1 MKNIQENIILGQINV
16 VPGRPDINQKK
27 IIEIIENTKNWALI
41 VFPEM
46 AVSWYFLWDK
56 WLSDSYI
63 KELKEMNDDIV
74 TATKDA
80 WNSAIWWNID
90 YNIFRKNW
98 DWSTR
103 KYNAAYL
110 ASNWEII
117 WKRNKTL
124 LPNYW
129 KFDDKRYFTSLERVS
144 LEWEKHIS
152 NFYEPFEI
160 EINWTKQKVSI
171 LICEDIWNIN
181 DYYMVDPVAE
191 TMRYSPDII
200 AVPSASPFEAD
211 KTKFRKEVLEKASK
225 NTTLAY
231 VNPIWTQN
239 TWKNIYIF
247 DWESSIYENW
257 EKIVWTKDYKEMN
270 THLTSPHLTSP
281 KGEGQKTPSPSGE
294 GWDEDI
300 ENKTEIEQIY
310 DAIIFAIKNDFER
323 LGFKKV
329 VIGLS
334 GWMDSG
340 LVATLLVQ
348 AIWKEN
354 VIAINMPS
362 KYNSDTTKN
371 LAETLASNLEIEYKI
386 YPIQDEVNIKI
397 DKLEKITWEKPSDFE
412 IENIQARLR
421 WQILSDISPRY
432 KAIFTSNWNKDE
444 LSTGYATLYWDTSGA
459 ISIIWDLHKTQV
471 FDLARFINKKSSPQP
486 SPQGEG
492 VEQKGFPIPVE
503 MIEMKPSAELSDGQN
518 IDNSGWDPFDY
529 EFLGKLKR
537 AYIERNLT
545 PEDILRKFKDWILE
559 KKLGLDKN
567 ILDYFETK
575 QDFIEEVEK
584 LWKLKHN
591 NFFKRIQYPPILT
604 LTSSA
609 FWTNYRESQNWTYFG
624 KNYEKVKK
632 EILEN

>member
-1 MKNIQENIILGQINV
+1 MKNIQENIILGQINI
-16 VPGRPDINQKK
+16 VPWRPDINQKK

-46 AVSWYFLWDK
+46 AVSGYFLWDK

-63 KELKEMNDDIV
+63 KELKELNNDIV
-74 TATKDA
+74 KATKTA

-90 YNIFRKNW
+90 YNPFRKNW

-110 ASNWEII
+110 ASNGQMI
-117 WKRNKTL
+117 WKQFKTL

-129 KFDDKRYFTSLERVS
+129 KFDDKRYFTSLERVA
-144 LEWEKHIS
+144 LEADKHIF
-152 NFYEPFEI
+152 NFYQPFEI
-160 EINWTKQKVSI
+160 EIAWTKQKVAI

-191 TMRYSPDII
+191 TMRHSPDII

-211 KTKFRKEVLEKASK
+211 KTKFRKKVLQKASK

-231 VNPIWTQN
+231 INPIWTQN

-247 DWESSIYENW
+247 DWESSIYKNS
-257 EKIVWTKDYKEMN
+257 EKIVDTKLYEQMQIN
-270 THLTSPHLTSP
+270 ET
-281 KGEGQKTPSPSGE
+281 Q
-294 GWDEDI
+294 I
-300 ENKTEIEQIY
+300 EKSKIEQIY
-310 DAIIFAIKNDFER
+310 DALIFAIKNEFER

-329 VIGLS
+329 VIWLS

-362 KYNSDTTKN
+362 KFNSDTTKD
-371 LAETLASNLEIEYKI
+371 LAKQLASNIWIEYKI
-386 YPIQDEVNIKI
+386 YPIQDEVDIKI
-397 DKLEKITWEKPSDFE
+397 NKLEKLTWEKPSNFE

-421 WQILSDISPRY
+421 GQILADISPRF

-444 LSTGYATLYWDTSGA
+444 LSIGYATLYWDTSWA
-459 ISIIWDLHKTQV
+459 ISIIWDLHKTEV
-471 FDLARFINKKSSPQP
+471 FDLARFINNKHKK
-486 SPQGEG
+486 EI
-492 VEQKGFPIPVE
+492 IPNE
-503 MIEMKPSAELSDGQN
+503 MIEMKPSAELSEGQN
-518 IDNSGWDPFDY
+518 IDNAWGDPFNY
-529 EFLGKLKR
+529 EFLWKLKK

-545 PEDILRKFKDWILE
+545 PEDILRKFQNWNLE
-559 KKLGLDKN
+559 KKLWLEKN
-567 ILDYFETK
+567 IMEYFKSK

-591 NFFKRIQYPPILT
+591 NFFKRIQYPPIIT

-609 FWTNYRESQNWTYFG
+609 FWTNYRESQNWVYFW
-624 KNYEKVKK
+624 KNYEKIKK

>member
-74 TATKDA
+74 KATKTA

-90 YNIFRKNW
+90 YNPFRKNW
-98 DWSTR
+98 DWSVR

-110 ASNWEII
+110 ASNGQMI
-117 WKRNKTL
+117 WKQFKTL

-129 KFDDKRYFTSLERVS
+129 KFDDKRYFTSLERVA
-144 LEWEKHIS
+144 LEADKHIF

-160 EINWTKQKVSI
+160 EIAWTKQKVSI

-191 TMRYSPDII
+191 TMKHNPDII

-211 KTKFRKEVLEKASK
+211 KTKFRKEVLQKASK
-225 NTTLAY
+225 DTTLAY

-247 DWESSIYENW
+247 DWESSIYKNS
-257 EKIVWTKDYKEMN
+257 EKIVDTAVFKEMEIN
-270 THLTSPHLTSP
+270 QTQIEKP
-281 KGEGQKTPSPSGE
+281 K
-294 GWDEDI
+294 
-300 ENKTEIEQIY
+300 IEQIY
-310 DAIIFAIKNDFER
+310 DALIFAIKNEFER

-329 VIGLS
+329 VIWLS

-340 LVATLLVQ
+340 LVATLLTQ

-362 KYNSDTTKN
+362 KFNSDTTKN
-371 LAETLASNLEIEYKI
+371 LAETLANNLGIEYKV
-386 YPIQDEVNIKI
+386 YPIQDEVDIKI
-397 DKLEKITWEKPSDFE
+397 NKLENLTWEKPSNFE

-421 WQILSDISPRY
+421 WQILADISPRF

-444 LSTGYATLYWDTSGA
+444 LATGYATLYWDTSGA
-459 ISIIWDLHKTQV
+459 ISIIWDLHKSEV
-471 FDLARFINKKSSPQP
+471 FELARFINEKSKK
-486 SPQGEG
+486 EI
-492 VEQKGFPIPVE
+492 IPNE

-518 IDNSGWDPFDY
+518 IDNAWGDPFDY
-529 EFLGKLKR
+529 EFLGKLKK

-545 PEDILRKFKDWILE
+545 PEDILRKFQNWTLE

-567 ILDYFETK
+567 IMEYFETK

-591 NFFKRIQYPPILT
+591 NFFKRIQYPPIIT

-609 FWTNYRESQNWTYFG
+609 FWTNYRESQNWVYFG
-624 KNYEKVKK
+624 KNYEKIKR

>member
-1 MKNIQENIILGQINV
+1 MKIKKLTYIIMKNIQENIILGQINV

-27 IIEIIENTKNWALI
+27 IIEIIENTKNWALV

-74 TATKDA
+74 KATKTA

-90 YNIFRKNW
+90 YNPFRKNW
-98 DWSTR
+98 DWSVR

-110 ASNWEII
+110 ASNGQMI
-117 WKRNKTL
+117 WKQFKTL

-129 KFDDKRYFTSLERVS
+129 KFDDKRYFTSLERVA
-144 LEWEKHIS
+144 LEADKHIF

-160 EINWTKQKVSI
+160 NIAWTKQKVSI

-191 TMRYSPDII
+191 TMKHNPDII

-211 KTKFRKEVLEKASK
+211 KTKFRKEVLQKASK
-225 NTTLAY
+225 DTTLAY

-247 DWESSIYENW
+247 DWESSIYKNS
-257 EKIVWTKDYKEMN
+257 EKIVDTAVFKEMEIN
-270 THLTSPHLTSP
+270 QTQIEKP
-281 KGEGQKTPSPSGE
+281 K
-294 GWDEDI
+294 
-300 ENKTEIEQIY
+300 IEQIY
-310 DAIIFAIKNDFER
+310 DALIFAIKNEFER

-329 VIGLS
+329 VIWLS

-340 LVATLLVQ
+340 LVATLLTQ

-362 KYNSDTTKN
+362 KFNSDTTKN
-371 LAETLASNLEIEYKI
+371 LAETLANNLGIEYKV
-386 YPIQDEVNIKI
+386 YPIQDEVDIKI
-397 DKLEKITWEKPSDFE
+397 NKLENLTWEKPSNFE

-421 WQILSDISPRY
+421 WQILADISPRF

-444 LSTGYATLYWDTSGA
+444 LATGYATLYWDTSGA
-459 ISIIWDLHKTQV
+459 ISIIWDLHKSEV
-471 FDLARFINKKSSPQP
+471 FELARFINEKSKK
-486 SPQGEG
+486 EI
-492 VEQKGFPIPVE
+492 IPNE

-518 IDNSGWDPFDY
+518 IDNAWGDPFDY
-529 EFLGKLKR
+529 EFLGKLKK

-545 PEDILRKFKDWILE
+545 PEDILRKFQNWTLE

-567 ILDYFETK
+567 IMEYFETK

-591 NFFKRIQYPPILT
+591 NFFKRIQYPPIIT

-609 FWTNYRESQNWTYFG
+609 FWTNYRESQNWVYFG
-624 KNYEKVKK
+624 KNYEKIKR

>member
-27 IIEIIENTKNWALI
+27 IIEAINNTKAWALI

-46 AVSWYFLWDK
+46 AVSWYFIWDK

-74 TATKDA
+74 KATKDA

-129 KFDDKRYFTSLERVS
+129 KFDDKRYFTSEERVA
-144 LEWEKHIS
+144 LEADKHIFNS
-152 NFYEPFEI
+152 YEPFEI
-160 EINWTKQKVSI
+160 NIAWTKQKVSI

-247 DWESSIYENW
+247 DWESSIYKNSK
-257 EKIVWTKDYKEMN
+257 KIVDTKLFKEMQIN
-270 THLTSPHLTSP
+270 ET
-281 KGEGQKTPSPSGE
+281 Q
-294 GWDEDI
+294 I
-300 ENKTEIEQIY
+300 EKTEIEQIY
-310 DAIIFAIKNDFER
+310 DAIIFAIKNEFER

-340 LVATLLVQ
+340 LVATLLAQ

-362 KYNSDTTKN
+362 KYNSNTTKN

-397 DKLEKITWEKPSDFE
+397 EKLEKITWEKPSDFE

-471 FDLARFINKKSSPQP
+471 FDLARFINKKYNK
-486 SPQGEG
+486 EI
-492 VEQKGFPIPVE
+492 IPVE

>member
-1 MKNIQENIILGQINV
+1 MKIKKLTYIIMKNIQENIILGQINV

-63 KELKEMNDDIV
+63 KELKEMNDNIV
-74 TATKDA
+74 KATKTA

-90 YNIFRKNW
+90 YNPFRKNW
-98 DWSTR
+98 DWSVR

-110 ASNWEII
+110 ASNGQMI
-117 WKRNKTL
+117 WKQFKTL

-129 KFDDKRYFTSLERVS
+129 KFDDKRYFTSLERVA
-144 LEWEKHIS
+144 LEADKHIF

-160 EINWTKQKVSI
+160 EIAWTKQKVSI

-191 TMRYSPDII
+191 TMKHNPDII

-211 KTKFRKEVLEKASK
+211 KTKFRKEVLQKASK
-225 NTTLAY
+225 DTTLAY

-247 DWESSIYENW
+247 DWESSIYKNS
-257 EKIVWTKDYKEMN
+257 EKIVDTAVFKEMEIN
-270 THLTSPHLTSP
+270 QTQIEKP
-281 KGEGQKTPSPSGE
+281 K
-294 GWDEDI
+294 
-300 ENKTEIEQIY
+300 IEQIY
-310 DAIIFAIKNDFER
+310 DALIFAIKNEFER

-329 VIGLS
+329 VIWLS

-340 LVATLLVQ
+340 LVATLLTQ

-362 KYNSDTTKN
+362 KFNSDTTKN
-371 LAETLASNLEIEYKI
+371 LAETLANNLGIEYKV
-386 YPIQDEVNIKI
+386 YPIQDEVDIKI
-397 DKLEKITWEKPSDFE
+397 NKLENLTWEKPSNFE

-421 WQILSDISPRY
+421 WQILADISPRF

-444 LSTGYATLYWDTSGA
+444 LATGYATLYWDTSGA
-459 ISIIWDLHKTQV
+459 ISIIWDLHKSEV
-471 FDLARFINKKSSPQP
+471 FELARFINEKSKK
-486 SPQGEG
+486 EI
-492 VEQKGFPIPVE
+492 IPNE

-518 IDNSGWDPFDY
+518 IDNAWGDPFDY
-529 EFLGKLKR
+529 EFLGKLKK

-545 PEDILRKFKDWILE
+545 PEDILRKFQNWTLE

-567 ILDYFETK
+567 IMEYFETK

-591 NFFKRIQYPPILT
+591 NFFKRIQYPPIIT

-609 FWTNYRESQNWTYFG
+609 FWTNYRESQNWVYFG
-624 KNYEKVKK
+624 KNYEKIKR
-632 EILEN
+632 EILGN

>member
-27 IIEIIENTKNWALI
+27 IIEIIENTKNWALV

-74 TATKDA
+74 KATKTA

-90 YNIFRKNW
+90 YNPFRKNW
-98 DWSTR
+98 DWSVR

-110 ASNWEII
+110 ASNGQMI
-117 WKRNKTL
+117 WKQFKTL

-129 KFDDKRYFTSLERVS
+129 KFDDKRYFTSLERVA
-144 LEWEKHIS
+144 LEADKHIF

-160 EINWTKQKVSI
+160 NIAWTKQKVSI

-191 TMRYSPDII
+191 TMKHNPDII

-211 KTKFRKEVLEKASK
+211 KTKFRKEVLQKASK
-225 NTTLAY
+225 DTTLAY

-247 DWESSIYENW
+247 DWESSIYKNS
-257 EKIVWTKDYKEMN
+257 EKIVDTAVFKEMEIN
-270 THLTSPHLTSP
+270 QTQIEKP
-281 KGEGQKTPSPSGE
+281 K
-294 GWDEDI
+294 
-300 ENKTEIEQIY
+300 IEQIY
-310 DAIIFAIKNDFER
+310 DALIFAIKNEFER

-329 VIGLS
+329 VIWLS

-340 LVATLLVQ
+340 LVATLLTQ

-362 KYNSDTTKN
+362 KFNSDTTKN
-371 LAETLASNLEIEYKI
+371 LAETLANNLGIEYKV
-386 YPIQDEVNIKI
+386 YPIQDEVDIKI
-397 DKLEKITWEKPSDFE
+397 NKLENLTWEKPSNFE

-421 WQILSDISPRY
+421 WQILADISPRF

-444 LSTGYATLYWDTSGA
+444 LATGYATLYWDTSGA
-459 ISIIWDLHKTQV
+459 ISIIWDLHKSEV
-471 FDLARFINKKSSPQP
+471 FELARFINEKSKK
-486 SPQGEG
+486 EI
-492 VEQKGFPIPVE
+492 IPNE

-518 IDNSGWDPFDY
+518 IDNAWGDPFDY
-529 EFLGKLKR
+529 EFLGKLKK

-545 PEDILRKFKDWILE
+545 PEDILRKFQNWTLE

-567 ILDYFETK
+567 IMEYFETK
-575 QDFIEEVEK
+575 QYFIEEVEK

-591 NFFKRIQYPPILT
+591 NFFKRIQYPPIIT

-609 FWTNYRESQNWTYFG
+609 FWTNYRESQNWVYFG
-624 KNYEKVKK
+624 KNYEKIKR